1 MANWSDCKYGDTL
14 DTQQFGRQPNQ
25 SPHSTMWTYISS
37 VSIYNLMSSQT
48 LLQDDRKI
56 VIRTQTDVYQLR
68 SSSLFTSLHRTN
80 KHNNTV
86 NLHAQNCC
94 TQNSKNQ
101 THPKIS
107 QNVYKSKRNLVAKWC
122 VRITHRIHYDYCW
135 STHGGD
141 NNPTHKH
148 YMSEILCPWRLSNYI
163 TLILTINN
171 GIQLTSFWFQY
182 NQSRWF
188 YSTVIYS

>member
-1 MANWSDCKYGDTL
+1 
-14 DTQQFGRQPNQ
+14 
-25 SPHSTMWTYISS
+25 
-37 VSIYNLMSSQT
+37 MSSQT

-68 SSSLFTSLHRTN
+68 SSLQLSTTHFASLRRTN
-80 KHNNTV
+80 KHNKTV

-94 TQNSKNQ
+94 TQKLQNQ

-107 QNVYKSKRNLVAKWC
+107 QNVYKSKRNLVAKC
-122 VRITHRIHYDYCW
+122 VRITHRIHYGYCW

-141 NNPTHKH
+141 NNPTHIH
-148 YMSEILCPWRLSNYI
+148 YMNEVLCPWRLSDYI

-171 GIQLTSFWFQY
+171 GIQLTSFRFQY

-188 YSTVIYS
+188 YFRVIYS